1 MKHIITIYP
10 ARPVRRQER
19 PAPLVAWLA
28 LAASTVIPALVVLVW
43 LIVR

>member
-10 ARPVRRQER
+10 ARPVRRHER
-19 PAPLVAWLA
+19 PSPIVAWLA
-28 LAASTVIPALVVLVW
+28 LAACTTIPALVVIVW